1 MNISQVKLGHL
12 AGINRGASERCSEVF
27 SGTGPEKTT
36 IALLEVTII
45 NQLCNLMQL
54 TDEDRR
60 KVLFKIN
67 GRCEADFVVTT
78 SAAGQAK
85 VAKKVHIKMLSTPVH
100 LSDKLRLRSDCFLC
114 YKLKVLA
121 CWNEAVVH

>member
-12 AGINRGASERCSEVF
+12 AGINRGASERCSQVF

-45 NQLCNLMQL
+45 NQLCNLMHL
-54 TDEDRR
+54 TVEERL

-67 GRCEADFVVTT
+67 GRCEADFVLV
-78 SAAGQAK
+78 
-85 VAKKVHIKMLSTPVH
+85 
-100 LSDKLRLRSDCFLC
+100 RLRSTKR
-114 YKLKVLA
+114 YT
-121 CWNEAVVH
+121 